1 MLATSHSVVVL
12 HLQVILHL
20 QVYKNIPMWK
30 SVSSA
35 SEGGSSAD
43 NRMEK
48 LEKYVTEHKI
58 KHVYAKFYN
67 III

>member
-1 MLATSHSVVVL
+1 MLATSHSIVVL
-12 HLQVILHL
+12 HLQLVLHL

-35 SEGGSSAD
+35 SEGGSGAD

-48 LEKYVTEHKI
+48 LEKYENI
-58 KHVYAKFYN
+58 KLNMCMQNF
-67 III
+67 II